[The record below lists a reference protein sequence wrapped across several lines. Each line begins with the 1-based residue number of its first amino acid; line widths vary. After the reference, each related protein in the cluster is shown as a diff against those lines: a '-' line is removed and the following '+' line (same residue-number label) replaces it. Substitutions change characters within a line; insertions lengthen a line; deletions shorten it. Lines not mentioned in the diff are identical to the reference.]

1 MKKTF
6 LISLSLF
13 LVTVLAFVCISTPL
27 QARADSASMDYVET
41 DMSTSEVTA
50 LFSGTAAFIPAAI
63 MIIGFIVMTY
73 CVLRN
78 IEVPLQ
84 FSDQTSFSDKLNQ
97 LGQYAIDNASDSIK
111 DFLYS
116 VYTYCNDNGIT
127 SIWGLS
133 KFIGLQAGKFFGAF
147 TSWIGGSLINNPSD
161 IGQGLI
167 NSFLDV
173 AYLTLDYVNSG
184 VSSVFNQSSSIA
196 YHSTYS
202 LSVYQTGTSYGQT
215 FYKYYSLGIAPAQ
228 GVNYSNYVGVLT
240 NNGFYIC
247 TVSNGSLV
255 VSNDNLLSSYG
266 SWYYA
271 IGYDLN
277 PSPNLGSYSS
287 VSWSFRNLGYSYQ
300 DQKLTLSPTYF
311 YIESGNRWLSNVD
324 LLSFVSSLGLAA
336 LYSFDGVTG
345 TETGFSLNDLHGVS
359 LDILN
364 PAVDNVYVPTD
375 VWNIDIVGTW
385 EQIARDISATY
396 DQTERIAAFVGDIP
410 LTLTSAQAYAPTIN
424 DAGNY
429 VFPDMTDIW
438 KYPQYFFDT
447 LKGWGL
453 FVGNCIS
460 SVTVGEGGLS
470 WIFFGGFVLLVCGG
484 IIGKILMG

>member
-1 MKKTF
+1 MKKIFIT
-6 LISLSLF
+6 SLSII
-13 LVTVLAFVCISTPL
+13 LVTVLAFVCISKPL

-41 DMSTSEVTA
+41 DMSTSEVKA

-84 FSDQTSFSDKLNQ
+84 FSDQTSFSDKLTQ
-97 LGQYAIDNASDSIK
+97 LGQYAIDNAGDSIK

-133 KFIGLQAGKFFGAF
+133 KFIGLQAGKFFGAI
-147 TSWIGGSLINNPSD
+147 TSWIGGSLIQNRSSVGD
-161 IGQGLI
+161 GLVQQFL
-167 NSFLDV
+167 NVLSFTYSYNYNFV
-173 AYLTLDYVNSG
+173 SQF
-184 VSSVFNQSSSIA
+184 SSVFNANSSIPYSSTFGTFFGNYWGHSSSGSFYHGYSLTTSSPFILVFPQSSKVSLYFYTLDSTGLNIVPTNISYKYCDWQYA
-196 YHSTYS
+196 TSNMGNVAPSLSTYS
-202 LSVYQTGTSYGQT
+202 
-215 FYKYYSLGIAPAQ
+215 
-228 GVNYSNYVGVLT
+228 
-240 NNGFYIC
+240 
-247 TVSNGSLV
+247 TVSWVDRSGSGIVL
-255 VSNDNLLSSYG
+255 G
-266 SWYYA
+266 
-271 IGYDLN
+271 LN
-277 PSPNLGSYSS
+277 S
-287 VSWSFRNLGYSYQ
+287 
-300 DQKLTLSPTYF
+300 
-311 YIESGNRWLSNVD
+311 SGNASYDPLDITQLINYLNELIASGIKVAQITASPAASIPVSDLPWSNVAED
-324 LLSFVSSLGLAA
+324 V
-336 LYSFDGVTG
+336 
-345 TETGFSLNDLHGVS
+345 
-359 LDILN
+359 LN

-447 LKGWGL
+447 LKGWGS
-453 FVGNCIS
+453 FVGNCLRA
-460 SVTVGEGGLS
+460 VTVGEGGLS
-470 WIFFGGFVLLVCGG
+470 WIFYGGFVLLVCGG